1 MFLNVGIDRW
11 VADTLQR
18 YVDHR
23 LHTWIVAFVYLV
35 ISIGH
40 AILLEISVKEY
51 LAILPTFA
59 GLRWIIHDLMLN
71 LIRGRDWDYLGS
83 GENAAKLDLFLAKL
97 PVHMMISKLIF
108 LGFMVIL
115 SLIIQNTYW
124 FENLWVYITN
134 IF

>member
-1 MFLNVGIDRW
+1 MFINVWIDGW
-11 VADTLQR
+11 IADTLQR

-35 ISIGH
+35 VSIGH
-40 AILLEISVKEY
+40 AILLDMPAKEY
-51 LAILPTFA
+51 IAILPTFLA
-59 GLRWIIHDLMLN
+59 LRWIIHSLMLN
-71 LIRGRDWDYLGS
+71 ITRDKAWDYLGS

-108 LGFMVIL
+108 LGLMLIL

-124 FENLWVYITN
+124 FENLWVYLAN
-134 IF
+134 LL